1 MMIRAFR
8 HGRLVTREQAVN
20 MSRYW
25 VGEMDRFERTRTEE
39 QRSRVNAYVHQLLSR
54 ISRRAKA

>member
-1 MMIRAFR
+1 MIRAFR

-25 VGEMDRFERTRTEE
+25 WGEMDRFERTRTAEE
-39 QRSRVNAYVHQLLSR
+39 RSRVNAYVHQLLSR
-54 ISRRAKA
+54 IARRAKA